1 MKFNCLLTKKKEEVQ
16 LFLKKKKILK
26 FNIVPVKIHKHVLN
40 NIKSNVI
47 GGPRWEPL
55 SSWPQQ

>member
-16 LFLKKKKILK
+16 LFLKKKKKLK

-40 NIKSNVI
+40 NIKVMLLVDSEENH
-47 GGPRWEPL
+47 
-55 SSWPQQ
+55 

>member
-16 LFLKKKKILK
+16 LFLKKKKKLK

-47 GGPRWEPL
+47 GGPR
-55 SSWPQQ
+55 